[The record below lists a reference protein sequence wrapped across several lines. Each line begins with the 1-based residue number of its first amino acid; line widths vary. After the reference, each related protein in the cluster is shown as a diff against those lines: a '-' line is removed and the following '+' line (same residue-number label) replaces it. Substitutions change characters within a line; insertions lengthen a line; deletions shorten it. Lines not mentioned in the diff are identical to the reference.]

1 MSKPTSSTARN
12 WSGPLHDG
20 NGQRPAGAYPGS
32 KEADLTL
39 TADKRQEQIL
49 EFIEQRGWLSVAEI
63 SSEFGVSSV
72 TARHDLFVLADSG
85 NIQRIRG
92 GDVGDL
98 EHAPQLLEMARGQAI
113 DGKAVVYPHRRTSSL
128 LAVSGWDA
136 EDERRYLAG

>member
-1 MSKPTSSTARN
+1 
-12 WSGPLHDG
+12 
-20 NGQRPAGAYPGS
+20 
-32 KEADLTL
+32 LTL

-85 NIQRIRG
+85 SIQRMRG
-92 GDVGDL
+92 GNVGDL